1 MTDAPPPPP
10 APDFPSQQP
19 AAATNPYAAPA
30 ANPYASSNPYAAAP
44 TQKTNTLAIISLV
57 LAFVVSLGA
66 VICGHIALNQIKQTG
81 EQGRGLAI
89 AGLVL
94 GYAGI
99 VFGLLAIGLWA
110 AAFATFGV
118 SSYSTY

>member
-1 MTDAPPPPP
+1 MTDAPPPP
-10 APDFPSQQP
+10 APDYPHQP
-19 AAATNPYAAPA
+19 AQAAPNPYAAPTA
-30 ANPYASSNPYAAAP
+30 TPYGSANPYAPAP
-44 TQKTNTLAIISLV
+44 QQKTNTLAIVSLV

-66 VICGHIALNQIKQTG
+66 VICGHIALNQIKKTG

-94 GYAGI
+94 GY
-99 VFGLLAIGLWA
+99 IGLVGGLIWIIA
-110 AAFATFGV
+110 VFSFFATYGV

>member
-1 MTDAPPPPP
+1 MTDAPPPP
-10 APDFPSQQP
+10 APDYPHQP
-19 AAATNPYAAPA
+19 AQAAPNPYAAPTA
-30 ANPYASSNPYAAAP
+30 TPYGSANPYAPAP
-44 TQKTNTLAIISLV
+44 QQKTNTLAIVSLV

-66 VICGHIALNQIKQTG
+66 VICGHIALNQIKKTG

-94 GYAGI
+94 GY
-99 VFGLLAIGLWA
+99 IGLVAGLIWIIA
-110 AAFATFGV
+110 VFSFFATYGV